1 MLMLFR
7 ECGTQTKRKRAG
19 GEQDEPQNV
28 FPNFKLSKQRHGK
41 IKARQF
47 KGSSLNV
54 ESLQSEAGHFTAK
67 IKIWR
72 RERQPVTHGSQLVV
86 LSAQYIN
93 PDKEG
98 SLIVV
103 FCPGLLWVAL
113 GKGVGVGGVG
123 CSSVVL
129 HPAVLLYKG
138 IDHFLHGQVG
148 DQLVLGQR
156 TPGDWVKMAYPLR

>member
-1 MLMLFR
+1 MALRQR
-7 ECGTQTKRKRAG
+7 EKEQA
-19 GEQDEPQNV
+19 GEQDSPQNV

-72 RERQPVTHGSQLVV
+72 QPVTHGSQLVV
-86 LSAQYIN
+86 LSTQYIN

-113 GKGVGVGGVG
+113 GKGVGMGGVG
-123 CSSVVL
+123 FSSVVL
-129 HPAVLLYKG
+129 HPTVLLYKG

-156 TPGDWVKMAYPLR
+156 TPGDWVKMAYPLQ